1 MSKRTA
7 RPPTATPNL
16 PATFAEAEERE
27 IIAALQQW
35 YSRIADRLN
44 SEAAHELMRDEMV
57 RQLAGSIG
65 FQPNAASVPIAS
77 IIAMIVDAADAGHPP
92 ADHALRLHIHAAI
105 DADRFNDLPVQIRA
119 YAQRALKR
127 PPLPPG
133 YPSNRPQVANDFVRD
148 LIIGWLIDE
157 IVRFWPHLP
166 QLHSSQ
172 TRHSAAWLLAL
183 VFTRNGI
190 KLAEQQ
196 VRRIYK
202 GRQTTCRRLAEFL
215 FPRAIGWPAK

>member
-1 MSKRTA
+1 MLTSG
-7 RPPTATPNL
+7 L

-27 IIAALQQW
+27 IIAALEQW
-35 YSRIADRLN
+35 YSHIAVRLI
-44 SEAAHELMRDEMV
+44 SEAAHEVMRDEFY
-57 RQLAGSIG
+57 QLERGNG
-65 FQPNAASVPIAS
+65 ASAPRAS
-77 IIAMIVDAADAGHPP
+77 IVAMIVDMADAGHPA
-92 ADHALRLHIHAAI
+92 ADHALRVYIHAAI

-119 YAQRALKR
+119 YAQRALRR

-133 YPSNRPQVANDFVRD
+133 YPSNRPQVANSFIRD
-148 LIIGWLIDE
+148 LSIGWLIDE
-157 IVRFWPHLP
+157 VVRCWPQVP
-166 QLHSSQ
+166 QFYSSQ

-202 GRQTTCRRLAEFL
+202 GRQTIHRRLAEFL
-215 FPRAIGWPAK
+215 FPRVAAGQPME